1 VGTPLTVAE
10 LRPSLEGVWPAV
22 IASADARG
30 EPNITYLSKVFYVDE
45 DHVALSNQ
53 FFSKTVANV
62 RVNPRA
68 EITLMEPSTLRHVRL
83 DVEYENSLDRGEL
96 FERASAEIDAV
107 ASLMHAEKVFKLR
120 ALDVY
125 RFLSAYVV
133 PSDIDEAD
141 G

>member
-1 VGTPLTVAE
+1 MDAPLTVAG
-10 LRPSLEGVWPAV
+10 LRPLLEGVWPAV

-53 FFSKTVANV
+53 FFSKTVANL

-68 EITLMEPSTLRHVRL
+68 QITLMEPGTLRHVRL
-83 DVEYENSLDRGEL
+83 DVEYERSLDTGEL

-107 ASLMHAEKVFKLR
+107 ASLMHAENVFKLR
-120 ALDVY
+120 GLDIY

-133 PSDIDEAD
+133 PSDLDQAD

>member
-1 VGTPLTVAE
+1 VDTPLTLAR
-10 LRPSLEGVWPAV
+10 LRHFLQGVWPAV

-30 EPNITYLSKVFYVDE
+30 EPNVTYLSKVFYVDE
-45 DHVALSNQ
+45 HHVALSNQ
-53 FFSKTVANV
+53 FFSKTVANL

-68 EITLMEPSTLRHVRL
+68 EVTLMEPSTLRHVRL
-83 DVEYENSLDRGEL
+83 DVEYERSIDAGEL

-107 ASLMHAEKVFKLR
+107 ASLMHAENVFKLR
-120 ALDVY
+120 GLDVY

-133 PSDIDEAD
+133 PSDLDEAD

>member
-1 VGTPLTVAE
+1 VGAPVTLAE
-10 LRPSLEGVWPAV
+10 LRAFLEGVWPAV

-53 FFSKTVANV
+53 FFSKTVANL

-68 EITLMEPSTLRHVRL
+68 QITLMEPSTLRHVRL
-83 DVEYENSLDRGEL
+83 DVEYESSLDAGEL
-96 FERASAEIDAV
+96 FERASAEVDAV
-107 ASLMHAEKVFKLR
+107 ATLMHAENVFKLR
-120 ALDVY
+120 GLDVY

-133 PSDIDEAD
+133 PSDIDEPV

>member
-1 VGTPLTVAE
+1 VDAPVKLAV
-10 LRPSLEGVWPAV
+10 LRHYLEGVWPAV

-53 FFSKTVANV
+53 FFSKTVANL

-68 EITLMEPSTLRHVRL
+68 QITLMEPSTLRHVRI
-83 DVEYENSLDRGEL
+83 DVEYESSLDTGEL
-96 FERASAEIDAV
+96 FERARAEIDAV
-107 ASLMHAEKVFKLR
+107 ASLMHAESVFKLR
-120 ALDVY
+120 GLDVY

-133 PSDIDEAD
+133 PSDLDAAD